1 MRENIQSFRSYN
13 QYRKSTL
20 KLDEPTLTQSKIRM
34 EPEDG
39 SEQNQLRYELYKA
52 AFDRIK
58 EGMNT
63 ANYYE
68 VICLSDSLM
77 SDRLGKLLQVVRRYD
92 EEKYVTGS
100 LTDVRTYVS
109 K

>member
-20 KLDEPTLTQSKIRM
+20 KLDESTLTQSKIRM

-39 SEQNQLRYELYKA
+39 SEQNQLRYELYKT

-68 VICLSDSLM
+68 VICLC
-77 SDRLGKLLQVVRRYD
+77 LLYTSPSPRD
-92 EEKYVTGS
+92 
-100 LTDVRTYVS
+100 
-109 K
+109 